1 VAKRAAL
8 LAILR
13 KTMTRDQGNE
23 LANHVAIEPRST
35 SSSAPPTHPGSAG
48 PTKDTNGL
56 RAEFSAAHVIRVG
69 DRVLAMA
76 SWDCDDGLVD
86 NLLAAF
92 AVAPLVEIANPDPSV
107 LQRHRTIEKIARLLD
122 DHSAV
127 AVSAGILTKFR
138 TEGRY
143 HR

>member
-1 VAKRAAL
+1 
-8 LAILR
+8 
-13 KTMTRDQGNE
+13 
-23 LANHVAIEPRST
+23 
-35 SSSAPPTHPGSAG
+35 
-48 PTKDTNGL
+48 
-56 RAEFSAAHVIRVG
+56 
-69 DRVLAMA
+69 MA

-107 LQRHRTIEKIARLLD
+107 LQRHRTIEKITRLLD

-138 TEGRY
+138 SEGRY